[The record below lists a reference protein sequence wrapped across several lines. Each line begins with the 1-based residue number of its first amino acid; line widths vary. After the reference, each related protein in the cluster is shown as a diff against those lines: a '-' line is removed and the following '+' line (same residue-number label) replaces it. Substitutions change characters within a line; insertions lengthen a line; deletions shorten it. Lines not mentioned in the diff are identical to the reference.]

1 MDWQLKSMA
10 GKSSAS
16 ETEFKPGDAVVSL
29 IFKDTTEGVLA
40 RADVLSEELESFEL
54 SGPRL
59 GQWRRIIKEESS
71 NELAPQEQ
79 MVAAEDLFLSLFESQ
94 ENEEAS
100 VGEAERLALQH
111 LLALLLER
119 KRILR
124 SLGIRAK
131 DGLQRY
137 RHAKLDREFEVPVLE
152 VDGKLM
158 EKIMETMGDVFL
170 QR

>member
-1 MDWQLKSMA
+1 
-10 GKSSAS
+10 
-16 ETEFKPGDAVVSL
+16 
-29 IFKDTTEGVLA
+29 
-40 RADVLSEELESFEL
+40 
-54 SGPRL
+54 
-59 GQWRRIIKEESS
+59 
-71 NELAPQEQ
+71 
-79 MVAAEDLFLSLFESQ
+79 
-94 ENEEAS
+94 
-100 VGEAERLALQH
+100 LALQH